1 MNIIMKERNMGKT
14 TSLIFASEIT
24 GLPIVVSNNKH
35 LDYIIGKAKELQAK
49 TPDVFTVQDLRAG
62 KLRGRGITDVLVDDM
77 EQIIGEAIDSY
88 LGVHVVAGTM
98 TKKNDER

>member
-1 MNIIMKERNMGKT
+1 MKLPASLLSFQAINI
-14 TSLIFASEIT
+14 LIIS
-24 GLPIVVSNNKH
+24 S
-35 LDYIIGKAKELQAK
+35 GKAKELQAK
-49 TPDVFTVQDLRAG
+49 TPDVFTVHDLRAG
-62 KLRGRGITDVLVDDM
+62 KLRDRGITDVLVDDM